1 MRKHCPVIAVLA
13 VTLAACTTHQAPEP
27 NSATE
32 TSSIT
37 APSPVSPAQTR
48 EHWDSVTLGTN
59 VASIDM
65 PGADAER
72 DIAGAASARF
82 EAVRLPVEWS
92 EIEPSAGQLD
102 WSALDSEVNAATSH
116 GLAIL
121 GVLTWA
127 PTWAVPPQYALTAH
141 PAPANPADFAQFASA
156 AAERYRDRITAWEIW
171 NEPNVAASFGPSA
184 DPLRYCAMLT
194 DASRAIRVA
203 APAALVIA
211 GPTSPAVDSA
221 NDLSPATFVDAL
233 YQCDAATF
241 DAPTFDAIAMH
252 PYSTPD
258 LLSEPSAA
266 WASANE
272 IARVRAV
279 MDRRGDSAKK
289 IWFSEFGAPT
299 SAGGPGVDEQ
309 RQAQILVD
317 GITALRQL
325 DYAGPIFVF
334 DYRDSMTGSDIPDYN
349 YGLVR
354 SDYSPKPALAAVEN
368 LPR

>member
-1 MRKHCPVIAVLA
+1 M
-13 VTLAACTTHQAPEP
+13 
-27 NSATE
+27 
-32 TSSIT
+32 
-37 APSPVSPAQTR
+37 
-48 EHWDSVTLGTN
+48 TLGTN

-72 DIAGAASARF
+72 DIAGAASAGF
-82 EAVRLPVEWS
+82 GAVRLPVEWS
-92 EIEPSAGQLD
+92 EIEPERGQLD
-102 WSALDSEVNAATSH
+102 WSALDSEVNAAASR

-127 PTWAVPPQYALTAH
+127 PTWAVPPEYALTGH
-141 PAPANPADFAQFASA
+141 PAPANSTDFAQFASA
-156 AAERYRDRITAWEIW
+156 TAERYRDRITAWEIW

-184 DPLRYCAMLT
+184 DPRRYCAMLT

-203 APAALVIA
+203 APASLIIA
-211 GPTSPAVDSA
+211 GPTSPAVDSV

-233 YQCDAATF
+233 YQCGDAPF
-241 DAPTFDAIAMH
+241 DAVAMH

-258 LLSEPSAA
+258 LLSEPASA

-272 IARVRAV
+272 IARVREV
-279 MDRRGDSAKK
+279 MDRHGDSAKQ

-299 SAGGPGVDEQ
+299 SASSPGVDEQ